1 MKHSLYLPKEY
12 HVDRPARWPFILFLH
27 GAGER
32 GDDIKLLKSTGLPN
46 ILEKK
51 DIPFIVASPQ
61 CPAGKQWSTD
71 LLIGLIENI
80 LGKYRIDED
89 RIYLTGISM
98 GGYATW
104 YLSIKFPYMFAA
116 IAPMCGGGF
125 PGQVHKIKHV
135 PVWAFHGALDKTVP
149 PERTKEMVA
158 ALRNCGAD
166 VRFTLYPDAG
176 HDCWTRS
183 YSNPELYE
191 WFLQHRRCKV
201 KSDE

>member
-1 MKHSLYLPKEY
+1 MAFYT
-12 HVDRPARWPFILFLH
+12 FLH

-61 CPAGKQWSTD
+61 CPSGKQWSTEI
-71 LLIGLIENI
+71 LINLIEN
-80 LGKYRIDED
+80 LLEKYRIDRD

-104 YLSIKFPYMFAA
+104 SLSIKYPDMFAA
-116 IAPMCGGGF
+116 IAPMCGGGS
-125 PGQVHKIKHV
+125 PWQSYKIKHL
-135 PVWAFHGALDKTVP
+135 PVWAFHGALDRIIPYEKT
-149 PERTKEMVA
+149 REMVESLKDFKA
-158 ALRNCGAD
+158 N
-166 VRFTLYPDAG
+166 VKFTLYPDAE

-183 YSNPELYE
+183 YNNPELYE
-191 WFLQHRRCKV
+191 WFLQHKRG
-201 KSDE
+201 ENP